1 MARKI
6 ETREFFFETAL
17 ARSFSFN
24 TIGAFVR
31 HKIHFQAGHPKFRAM
46 KRNKKRSSD
55 PSVGWTRSELKL
67 LSSLSS
73 PDKIQ
78 AFLDTLEY
86 SSESRYRSPRSVLRD
101 RTAHCYDGAVFAAMA
116 LRRLGYLPLI
126 VDVDA
131 VRDDDHVIAIFK
143 RHGRF
148 GAIAKSNFVGLRYRE
163 PVYISLR
170 ELVMSYFESFY
181 NINYEKTLR
190 QYTRPLNLSTFD
202 VLNWTSSDA
211 ALDAIADKLN
221 DIRVY
226 KILTAA
232 MARSLFPVDQRTYD
246 AGMLGVKKAGLYKP

>member
-1 MARKI
+1 MKQK
-6 ETREFFFETAL
+6 
-17 ARSFSFN
+17 SKQSP
-24 TIGAFVR
+24 V
-31 HKIHFQAGHPKFRAM
+31 AGL
-46 KRNKKRSSD
+46 
-55 PSVGWTRSELKL
+55 GWTKSELRL

-78 AFLDTLEY
+78 SFLDTLEY
-86 SSESRYRSPRSVLRD
+86 SAESRYRSPQSVLRD

-126 VDVDA
+126 VDMDA

-163 PVYISLR
+163 PVYSSLR

-181 NINYEKTLR
+181 NIDYEKTLR

-202 VLNWTSSDA
+202 ALNWTTSDA
-211 ALDAIADKLN
+211 ALDAIADRLD
-221 DIRVY
+221 DIRIY

-232 MARSLFPVDQRTYD
+232 MARSLSPVDKRTYE
-246 AGMLGVKKAGLYKP
+246 AGMLGVKRTGLYKP

>member
-1 MARKI
+1 MIQTGNPRLI
-6 ETREFFFETAL
+6 
-17 ARSFSFN
+17 S
-24 TIGAFVR
+24 
-31 HKIHFQAGHPKFRAM
+31 M
-46 KRNKKRSSD
+46 KRNHKKSPDSG
-55 PSVGWTRSELKL
+55 VGWTESELKL

-78 AFLDTLEY
+78 GFLDTLEY
-86 SSESRYRSPRSVLRD
+86 SAESRYRSPRSVIRD
-101 RTAHCYDGAVFAAMA
+101 RIAHCYDGAVFAALA
-116 LRRLGYLPLI
+116 LRRLGYQPLI
-126 VDVDA
+126 VDMDA

-181 NINYEKTLR
+181 NVNCEKTLR
-190 QYTRPLNLSTFD
+190 RYTRPLNLSTFD
-202 VLNWTSSDA
+202 TLNWTTSDD

-226 KILTAA
+226 KIVTAV
-232 MARSLFPVDQRTYD
+232 MARSLSPVDKRTYD
-246 AGMLGVKKAGLYKP
+246 AGMLGVKRAGLYKP

>member
-1 MARKI
+1 
-6 ETREFFFETAL
+6 
-17 ARSFSFN
+17 
-24 TIGAFVR
+24 
-31 HKIHFQAGHPKFRAM
+31 M
-46 KRNKKRSSD
+46 KRNSKRSPDSG
-55 PSVGWTRSELKL
+55 VGWTESELRL

-73 PDKIQ
+73 PNKIQ
-78 AFLDTLEY
+78 VFLDTLEY
-86 SSESRYRSPRSVLRD
+86 SAESRYRSPQSVLRD
-101 RTAHCYDGAVFAAMA
+101 RKAHCYDGAVFAAMA
-116 LRRLGYLPLI
+116 LRRLGHLPLI
-126 VDVDA
+126 VDMDA

-181 NINYEKTLR
+181 NIDYEKTLR

-202 VLNWTSSDA
+202 VLNWMSSDV
-211 ALDAIADKLN
+211 ALDVIADKLN

-232 MARSLFPVDQRTYD
+232 MERSLSPVDKRTYD
-246 AGMLGVKKAGLYKP
+246 AGMLGLKRAGLYKP

>member
-1 MARKI
+1 
-6 ETREFFFETAL
+6 
-17 ARSFSFN
+17 
-24 TIGAFVR
+24 
-31 HKIHFQAGHPKFRAM
+31 M
-46 KRNKKRSSD
+46 KRNSKRTPN
-55 PSVGWTRSELKL
+55 PSVSWVRGELRL

-86 SSESRYRSPRSVLRD
+86 SAESRYRSPRSVLRD

-126 VDVDA
+126 VDMDA
-131 VRDDDHVIAIFK
+131 VRDDDHVIALFK

-181 NINYEKTLR
+181 NIDYEKTLR
-190 QYTRPLNLSTFD
+190 RYTRPLNLSTFD
-202 VLNWTSSDA
+202 ALNWTSSDA
-211 ALDAIADKLN
+211 SLDAIADKLN

-232 MARSLFPVDQRTYD
+232 MARSLSQVDKRTYD
-246 AGMLGVKKAGLYKP
+246 AGMLGVKRAGLYKP

>member
-1 MARKI
+1 
-6 ETREFFFETAL
+6 
-17 ARSFSFN
+17 
-24 TIGAFVR
+24 
-31 HKIHFQAGHPKFRAM
+31 M
-46 KRNKKRSSD
+46 KRNKKRSPD
-55 PSVGWTRSELKL
+55 PSVGWTLSELRL

-73 PDKIQ
+73 TDKIQ

-86 SSESRYRSPRSVLRD
+86 SAESRYRSPRSVLRD
-101 RTAHCYDGAVFAAMA
+101 RMAHCYDGAVFAAMA

-126 VDVDA
+126 VDIDA

-148 GAIAKSNFVGLRYRE
+148 GAIAKSNFVGIRYRE

-181 NINYEKTLR
+181 NIDYEKTLR

-202 VLNWTSSDA
+202 ALNWTSSDA

-232 MARSLFPVDQRTYD
+232 MARSLSPVDKRTYD
-246 AGMLGVKKAGLYKP
+246 AGMLGVKRAGLYRP

>member
-1 MARKI
+1 
-6 ETREFFFETAL
+6 
-17 ARSFSFN
+17 
-24 TIGAFVR
+24 
-31 HKIHFQAGHPKFRAM
+31 M
-46 KRNKKRSSD
+46 KRNSKRTPN
-55 PSVGWTRSELKL
+55 PSVSWARAELRL

-86 SSESRYRSPRSVLRD
+86 SAESRYRSPRSVLRD

-126 VDVDA
+126 VDMDA
-131 VRDDDHVIAIFK
+131 VRDDDHVIALFK

-181 NINYEKTLR
+181 NIDYEKTLR

-202 VLNWTSSDA
+202 ALNWTSSDA
-211 ALDAIADKLN
+211 ALNAIADKLN

-232 MARSLFPVDQRTYD
+232 MARSLSQVDKRTYD
-246 AGMLGVKKAGLYKP
+246 AGMLGVKRAGLYKP